1 MAPKTSAARPS
12 IRDCQAPQLFPA
24 LNHAAVVFRTEQ
36 RSNQARE
43 KTATGFGKPTYSER
57 SRNRRLACHPRP
69 TFSGFSPQPLQTRAS
84 HSPGYML
91 ALRCTDQDR
100 EIAM

>member
-24 LNHAAVVFRTEQ
+24 LNHAAVVFRAEQ

-57 SRNRRLACHPRP
+57 SRNRP
-69 TFSGFSPQPLQTRAS
+69 TSLPPTIYILWFFAAAIANAAS
-84 HSPGYML
+84 HSPGCML
-91 ALRCTDQDR
+91 GAALYRSRT
-100 EIAM
+100 